1 MLFYAVGGAP
11 YHSHL
16 TASVHNGTVKV
27 SMAFGEEDINIL
39 AGTGASDYRYKMRL
53 LSIAVIFSYKST
65 PDNNNIH
72 LHGQNVL

>member
-39 AGTGASDYRYKMRL
+39 AGTGASDYR
-53 LSIAVIFSYKST
+53 
-65 PDNNNIH
+65 
-72 LHGQNVL
+72 